1 MTSKRFLFLGLA
13 LVVSSLSPG
22 TAQGAT
28 TRGTFDQPPYY
39 DGRLPAAPEHPAHVP
54 VAFRDEVASLDPT
67 PAKSKALAALLHSL
81 QAEFARTGVT
91 RALPVAA
98 TLEGRPDVRFG
109 VRRGG
114 TGPDG
119 MPRSATEIDPGEP
132 RRMTFEV
139 EGPSKAWKQGV
150 AAAMGDSVSVVVSV
164 QLGFDEL
171 WVRQKDWKGNKT
183 IAIGTGRAV
192 PVAWLTSLDDPVQV
206 LQLTGAAVDR
216 EGKVR
221 RVGAEGLAA
230 RRTGMGASVAGLQ
243 ETLTEDDLRSI
254 LGASPGEEPVWR
266 VALRQLITSLLATPR
281 D

>member
-1 MTSKRFLFLGLA
+1 MIKARTLLLGLA
-13 LVVSSLSPG
+13 VLVSALPST
-22 TAQGAT
+22 TAEGAT
-28 TRGTFDQPPYY
+28 TRGNFDKPPYY
-39 DGRLPAAPEHPAHVP
+39 DGKLASAPARPAHVP
-54 VAFRDEVASLDPT
+54 VAFRDEFASLDPT
-67 PAKSKALAALLHSL
+67 PRKSQALAALLDSL
-81 QAEFARTGVT
+81 QSELARWGAT

-98 TLEGRPDVRFG
+98 ALEGRPDVRFG

-119 MPRSATEIDPGEP
+119 IPRSATEIDPSEP

-139 EGPSKAWKQGV
+139 EGPSKAWKQGA
-150 AAAMGDSVSVVVSV
+150 AAAMDDSLSVVVSI

-183 IAIGTGRAV
+183 IAIGTDRAV

-206 LQLTGAAVDR
+206 LQLTGAVVDR

-221 RVGAEGLAA
+221 RVGAEGLIA

-243 ETLTEDDLRSI
+243 ETLTEEDLRSI
-254 LGASPGEEPVWR
+254 LAAPSGEQPVWR
-266 VALRQLITSLLATPR
+266 VALRQLVTSLLATSR

>member
-1 MTSKRFLFLGLA
+1 MTSTRALLLGLT
-13 LVVSSLSPG
+13 LVGSSLPPA

-28 TRGTFDQPPYY
+28 VRGSFDRPPYY
-39 DGRLPAAPEHPAHVP
+39 DGKVAPAPGRPAHVT
-54 VAFRDEVASLDPT
+54 VSFRDEFASLDPT
-67 PAKSKALAALLHSL
+67 PARSKALAALLDSL
-81 QAEFARTGVT
+81 QIELGRTGRT
-91 RALPVAA
+91 HALPVAA

-119 MPRSATEIDPGEP
+119 TPRSATEIDPAEP

-139 EGPSKAWKQGV
+139 EGPSKAWRQGV
-150 AAAMGDSVSVVVSV
+150 LAAMGDSMSLVVSV

-183 IAIGTGRAV
+183 IAIGTDRAV

-206 LQLTGAAVDR
+206 LQLTGAVVDR

-221 RVGAEGLAA
+221 RVGAEGLVA
-230 RRTGMGASVAGLQ
+230 RRTGMSASVAGLQ
-243 ETLTEDDLRSI
+243 ETLSEDDLRSI
-254 LGASPGEEPVWR
+254 LAAPSGEEPVWR
-266 VALRQLITSLLATPR
+266 AALRQLLTSLLATAPE
-281 D
+281 